1 MITTLPTWLSIS
13 DTIQNSFT
21 VSSVGG
27 TRGVPHGAPT
37 STVSGL
43 CPFHKLSASTRA
55 SMAPARV
62 QLPDTT
68 RRVSGFSSKPCSIFC
83 SALQIRSHKCE
94 GRVHIF
100 LFTSVSSIGKCRI
113 FLVAIRQMALPGR
126 VEISRKTLE
135 IAEGTFSTVGIQLF
149 LFPDGLFLFGACR
162 EHHMAS
168 TSPVTDHRHFDVDPV
183 VLVCSM

>member
-1 MITTLPTWLSIS
+1 MITILPTWLSIS
-13 DTIQNSFT
+13 NTMQNSFT

-37 STVSGL
+37 SSVSGL

-83 SALQIRSHKCE
+83 SALQIRSHNSVRRQGPHILVHVCFFDREVPFLPWLRSARWPCPDALKFQ
-94 GRVHIF
+94 GRRTRLRRAH
-100 LFTSVSSIGKCRI
+100 
-113 FLVAIRQMALPGR
+113 
-126 VEISRKTLE
+126 
-135 IAEGTFSTVGIQLF
+135 
-149 LFPDGLFLFGACR
+149 
-162 EHHMAS
+162 
-168 TSPVTDHRHFDVDPV
+168 SP
-183 VLVCSM
+183 L